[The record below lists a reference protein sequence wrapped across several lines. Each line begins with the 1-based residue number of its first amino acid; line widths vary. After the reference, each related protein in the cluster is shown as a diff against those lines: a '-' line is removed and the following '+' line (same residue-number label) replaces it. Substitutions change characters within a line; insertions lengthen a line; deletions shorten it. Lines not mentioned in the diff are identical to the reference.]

1 MYNGIL
7 FSFVFLLFFFFSDR
21 ATWMKKFFYT
31 KFFSSLKRD
40 FSCLEIV
47 FSFSFSS
54 EAKSVLCRSV
64 YGR

>member
-1 MYNGIL
+1 
-7 FSFVFLLFFFFSDR
+7 
-21 ATWMKKFFYT
+21 MKKFFYT

-54 EAKSVLCRSV
+54 EAKSVYVDRCMV
-64 YGR
+64 DDNN